1 MNQICLSL
9 KVNTS
14 LKYLNLSYNSLATS
28 AQAKNRVSQKT
39 RIEGLS
45 SKMTTAATS
54 LSLHPLQGTFPT
66 STGGLADST
75 SASFA
80 KQQTFQT
87 PATCLSASLSCNRT
101 IEHLD
106 LSHCQLSSSDCSIIG
121 EGLQGNCT
129 LVGIH
134 IEGNEGVLDRE
145 GFLRGYNCDVQFPDL
160 KGSTCWICNGWTEI
174 LIEWTRVHSSGMEQ
188 VDVQIT
194 TVTVHIEAYNFKPI
208 PMLRVSPCIGKSIPH
223 RTALASQ
230 KSLANFAVVL
240 MHPPTDCK
248 FYFIVNHSG
257 LKSIVHNLKTIDFHC
272 NSKIPKKNRG
282 LCMTEDIENEQPTT
296 IRHHAIHQATTLLNL
311 IPPHHKNTSLWISR
325 PRECFS
331 ASVYERFCQQWD
343 IEKSIFK
350 ERKSQAMHFF
360 FSFL

>member
-1 MNQICLSL
+1 
-9 KVNTS
+9 
-14 LKYLNLSYNSLATS
+14 
-28 AQAKNRVSQKT
+28 
-39 RIEGLS
+39 
-45 SKMTTAATS
+45 
-54 LSLHPLQGTFPT
+54 
-66 STGGLADST
+66 
-75 SASFA
+75 
-80 KQQTFQT
+80 
-87 PATCLSASLSCNRT
+87 
-101 IEHLD
+101 
-106 LSHCQLSSSDCSIIG
+106 
-121 EGLQGNCT
+121 

-145 GFLRGYNCDVQFPDL
+145 GFLHGRNHGFQYPDL

-188 VDVQIT
+188 IPVSIQIT

-208 PMLRVSPCIGKSIPH
+208 PMLRVSPSSGKSTPH
-223 RTALASQ
+223 QR
-230 KSLANFAVVL
+230 ANFAVVV

-257 LKSIVHNLKTIDFHC
+257 MKSIVQNLKTCD
-272 NSKIPKKNRG
+272 SKIPKKDPG
-282 LCMTEDIENEQPTT
+282 LCMTEDIENEQPMTLG
-296 IRHHAIHQATTLLNL
+296 HHATHQAKLFLNQSSSSCADSSQTTTLLNL

-331 ASVYERFCQQWD
+331 AGVYERFCQQWD

-360 FSFL
+360 FPSQ